1 MVFLSQGL
9 AVSDLLIQLMT
20 VIGGL
25 GVFLY
30 GINLMGD
37 SLKAIAGNRLKVFI
51 EKLPIHR

>member
-30 GINLMGD
+30 GINLM
-37 SLKAIAGNRLKVFI
+37 
-51 EKLPIHR
+51 